1 MRLFQDTQE
10 NIGKLFVETGEY
22 ASLYKQYAQ
31 KKLSEKVT
39 ALLSGII
46 VAFVVVLVGGAML
59 LLLFFALA
67 YWLGDLLGSTPLGF
81 ACLTL
86 LALLLLLVVYLCRGP
101 WIVAPITRVVANALD
116 DASVKATPEELE
128 KQLHEH
134 KDSMLNSLHSVTDE
148 TKEYNSRAMS
158 ASRWV
163 YHIMSLYN
171 GFRIGLSAMTVV
183 NSMLGR
189 TRKRTKK

>member
-22 ASLYKQYAQ
+22 AGLYKQYAQ

-39 ALLSGII
+39 SLLSGVI
-46 VAFVVVLVGGAML
+46 VAFVLILLGSTVL

-67 YWLGDLLGSTPLGF
+67 YWLGDLLDSTPLGF

-86 LALLLLLVVYLCRGP
+86 LALLLLLVFYLCRRS
-101 WIVAPITRVVANALD
+101 WIVAPITRLVSNALD
-116 DASVKATPEELE
+116 DASVTSTPEELE
-128 KQLHEH
+128 QQLHEH
-134 KDSMLNSLHSVTDE
+134 KESVLTSLHNVTDE
-148 TKEYNSRAMS
+148 TSEYNSRAAR

-163 YHIMSLYN
+163 YHILSLYN
-171 GFRIGLSAMTVV
+171 GFRIGLSAMNVV

-189 TRKRTKK
+189 SRRSKKK

>member
-10 NIGKLFVETGEY
+10 NISKLFVETGEY
-22 ASLYKQYAQ
+22 AGLYKQYAQ

-39 ALLSGII
+39 SLLSGII
-46 VAFVVVLVGGAML
+46 VAFVVVLIGSAVL

-86 LALLLLLVVYLCRGP
+86 LALLLLLIVYLCRGP
-101 WIVAPITRVVANALD
+101 WIVAPITRLVSNALD

-128 KQLHEH
+128 KQLGEH
-134 KDSMLNSLHSVTDE
+134 KEGVLNSLHSVTDE
-148 TKEYNSRAMS
+148 TTEYNSRAMRV
-158 ASRWV
+158 SRWV

-189 TRKRTKK
+189 TRKRKNK